1 MTCDQTI
8 YKAKQRDATDLN
20 EQARCS
26 SLNAL
31 SFNEQA
37 HSLPFNE
44 RARSL
49 PFNEQAHSLPLNEQA
64 HYPPKAVNALVQSTC
79 AYCGVG
85 CGVDITVNDEQ
96 AISLTGSPEHP
107 ANFGRLC
114 VTGTHLLDTVDI
126 TNRLLIPEIA
136 DEQVSWD
143 TAITEVAGKFNEII
157 KQHGPD
163 AVAFYV
169 SGQLLTEDYYI
180 ANKLMKGYIGSANID
195 TNSRLCMSSAV
206 SAYKRAFGEDVVPC
220 DYQDLE
226 HTDLIVLIGSN
237 AAWTHP
243 VLFQRMQRAKQI
255 NPACQLVVVDPRR
268 TATAESADQH
278 LAINPGTD
286 AALYNGLLNFLAEH
300 QALDKAYIDAN
311 TQGFDEAL
319 AEASNWGLVKV
330 SQFCGVSQTQL
341 QDFYQLFLR
350 SKKAIS
356 MYSMGINQSTSGV
369 DKCHAIINV
378 HLATGKIATL
388 GSGPFSIT
396 GQPNAMGGR
405 EVGGLANQLA
415 AHMDIENPAHRDLV
429 QTFWQ
434 SPHMPTEPGAKA
446 VDMIEQ
452 MQAGKIKAVWVMA
465 TNPLVS
471 LPDHNAV
478 AKAFERCEF
487 VVVSDCVA
495 DNDTLAYA
503 DVKLPA
509 TPWLEKNGTVTN
521 SERRISRQR
530 GALKPTGQAKHDWQI
545 MSLVAQK
552 MGFNGFDYQ
561 HPYQVFTEF
570 SALSGYQNSG
580 ESKRVFDMSGLAQLS
595 LAEYEQLQPVQWPV
609 KRPVKEPIK
618 ASAQGNMR
626 VFGDGQ
632 FATVNGRA
640 KFFAVTPQLP
650 QQKTSKEYSLVLNSG
665 RYRDQWHTMTRTGVA
680 SALTQ
685 HLAKPYIAVNS
696 QDAIKLKLKDHQIA
710 HLESKT
716 GELFVPVQ
724 ITDAVKLGECFM
736 PIHWNAQFSSTA
748 TVSTLYDAV
757 VDPISG
763 QPELK
768 HTGISIKAASFAQ
781 YLDCYFAEEIT
792 ADTAYWLK
800 AKQAHCWHYQLATC
814 DDQLMTMVKLQKL
827 FPCQGEWL
835 SFNDEYNQLSHVI
848 CLQNGAVKCVAYFA
862 KTAFSEAKKWV
873 DNLFGQT
880 SLSFAEVQ
888 ALLSKKAPSSADESR
903 KVCSCFNVTEA
914 SIREAVMS
922 GTDSV
927 TELGKKLKCGSNC
940 GSCKPE
946 LQAIINDCQS
956 NIIDIKE
963 VG

>member
-1 MTCDQTI
+1 MTCDHTI
-8 YKAKQRDATDLN
+8 DKAAQLCATGLN
-20 EQARCS
+20 EQAQSLSLNEQTHCS
-26 SLNAL
+26 SLN
-31 SFNEQA
+31 EQV
-37 HSLPFNE
+37 
-44 RARSL
+44 
-49 PFNEQAHSLPLNEQA
+49 
-64 HYPPKAVNALVQSTC
+64 HYPPKATNALVQSTC

-85 CGVDITVNDEQ
+85 CGVDITINGEQ
-96 AISLTGSPEHP
+96 ATSLTGSPEHP

-114 VTGTHLLDTVDI
+114 VKGTHLLDTVDI
-126 TNRLLIPEIA
+126 TNRLLVPEIA
-136 DEQVSWD
+136 GEQVSWD
-143 TAITEVAGKFNEII
+143 TAISKVAGEFNKII

-163 AVAFYV
+163 SVAFYV
-169 SGQLLTEDYYI
+169 SGQLLTEDYYV

-268 TATAESADQH
+268 TATAESAEQH

-300 QALDKAYIDAN
+300 EALDKAYINDN

-319 AEASNWGLVKV
+319 AEASHWDMAKV
-330 SQFCGVSQTQL
+330 SQFCGVSQAQL

-378 HLATGKIATL
+378 HLATGKIASL

-434 SPHMPTEPGAKA
+434 SPHIPTEQGAKA

-452 MQAGKIKAVWVMA
+452 MQSGKIKAVWVMA

-471 LPDHNAV
+471 LPDHNQV
-478 AKAFERCEF
+478 AKAFEQCEF

-530 GALKPTGQAKHDWQI
+530 GALAPAGQAKHDWQI

-552 MGFNGFDYQ
+552 MGFSGFDYQ

-570 SALSGYQNSG
+570 AALSGYQNAG
-580 ESKRVFDMSGLAQLS
+580 DSKRVFDMSGLARLT
-595 LAEYEQLQPVQWPV
+595 LAEYEQLQPVQWPI
-609 KRPVKEPIK
+609 KGPIK
-618 ASAQGNMR
+618 AGVQKSAR
-626 VFGDGQ
+626 VFADGQ
-632 FATVNGRA
+632 FATVSGKA

-650 QQKTSKEYSLVLNSG
+650 QQKVSKAYSLVLNSG
-665 RYRDQWHTMTRTGVA
+665 RYRDQWHTMTRTGAA

-685 HLAKPYIAVNS
+685 HLAKPYIAVNP
-696 QDAIKLKLKDHQIA
+696 QDAIKLGLTEHQIA
-710 HLESKT
+710 HVQSQT

-724 ITDAVKLGECFM
+724 VTDTVNFGECFM
-736 PIHWNAQFSSTA
+736 PIHWNGQFSSNA
-748 TVSTLYDAV
+748 TVSTLYNAV

-768 HTGISIKAASFAQ
+768 HTGIAIEKANFAQ
-781 YLDCYFAEEIT
+781 YLDCYFAEDIA
-792 ADTAYWLK
+792 ADTPYWLK
-800 AKQAHCWHYQLATC
+800 AKQEHCWHYQLATSEE
-814 DDQLMTMVKLQKL
+814 QPMTIAKLQKL
-827 FPCQGEWL
+827 FPFQGEWL
-835 SFNDEYNQLSHVI
+835 SFNDEDNQLSHVI
-848 CLQNGAVKCVAYFA
+848 CLQNGALKCVAYFA
-862 KTAFSEAKKWV
+862 NQAFNEAKKWV
-873 DNLFGQT
+873 DSLFGQD

-888 ALLSKKAPSSADESR
+888 ALLSKTAPASADESR
-903 KVCSCFNVTEA
+903 NVCSCFNVSEA

-927 TELGKKLKCGSNC
+927 AALGKSLKCGSNC

-956 NIIDIKE
+956 NLIDIKE
-963 VG
+963 VASA